1 MNTSQGALYFGAG
14 IDLQQWRRD
23 VDSMRRD
30 IVGLTNTTVQQT
42 QQMDSAFKNLSVGIA
57 GYFSVSALQGFA
69 MELISVRGE
78 FQKTEIAFSTM
89 LGSGEKARVLMGQM
103 VDLAAKT
110 PFSLQDVSAGAKQL
124 LAFQI
129 PANQVVDV
137 LTRMGNIAAGLGVP
151 LSRINLVYGQ
161 VKAKGKLM
169 GDDLRQFTE
178 AGIPMVA
185 ELAKKFGKTTS
196 EITEMVSAGKIGF
209 KDVQDVLFA
218 MTNEGGMFFNLM
230 EKQSKSLSGQV
241 ANLGDAWDQM
251 LNKIGQSSEG
261 FLYGS
266 IESLT
271 YLIENYREV
280 AEILLELVA
289 AYGIYKA
296 AVIATSVISTTYNK
310 TIASEIALLGISDKM
325 KLGRAMVTQRQT
337 EATARDTAAELAST
351 RAKYA
356 ALQVEVSSLAVKKQS
371 AIQSGI
377 AATAKAQEA
386 RVQLAYARMELSS
399 IQATGTARHIEIAQK
414 RVTTAQ
420 NAVIATQETASIARK
435 RALAAATEFNAAKQ
449 QLENTAQAVGVAEKT
464 AATAAEVAQV
474 AAKNANAI
482 ATTRLTFLQNLQTLA
497 TRIGAEAQA
506 LLNRTI
512 LANPYAL
519 AAVLIAGMTYAIYK
533 HATALTALQ
542 EIQNK
547 FKEELSQTNVGVNEQ
562 ITKLNSLIAVIKK
575 QSTSYDEAKKIL
587 AQVNSLT
594 NNRIE
599 GLTIEAIK
607 TGHADAAIKAYTKSL
622 YRQAEV
628 MLKVQEIA
636 KLEEQRKKLKEDI
649 ADETFL
655 ERASATLNP
664 FDANYFEKGFQGAK
678 EKELKAIDKT
688 LADYKGDVEKA
699 VKDGLDLSGTT
710 IEAEGPKVKLGI
722 LEGLNEELKA
732 ANEAIQKAGSDAEI
746 NKWIKVRDRIQAKID
761 SYGVKKKKPKEERQ
775 LAEIF
780 PVGSPK
786 QIQQQIQL
794 LDEAMAQVEKG
805 MVKIRKLDKYGSD
818 KDKKGNPYLTGE
830 LVSLEEAG
838 KRKEAL
844 EDKQKSLQYKNFQER
859 IDESERQWN
868 NFYKMSEFY
877 GKATADAQYK
887 DLFKGS
893 QSYLQYLEK
902 IQQALLDKQAVGDIL
917 SEKDKNNL
925 VFIQDKINSLNGQ
938 ETPLE
943 NFKRG
948 IDNAVKS
955 IPSLVDQL
963 GYLEKAQDEAFN
975 KEGSNS
981 NLFLQEK
988 SYLEQ
993 RKRDVLQSQKDLYND
1008 FIKEQETFESKKSTI
1023 EQKYND
1029 IRKKIGENSTFSDDE
1044 RIRLLDTAAKEE
1056 AKEYSDAFLN
1066 VFKKTKLW
1074 EKAFSDIDS
1083 LTKKEISQLIPVLEA
1098 QISQLIKLDAPIA
1111 EIEGFRKKL
1120 EELKTFSTG
1129 SNPITR
1135 LIANFKELRKK
1146 IKEGTATQADFQ
1158 RLRDNVDEVAVYV
1171 RMATEAAKEL
1181 SEALGIGDK
1190 GGPFEKFAKDLT
1202 QTIEGLINAIV
1213 GYFTG
1218 NMQQMV
1224 GGIIQMVVGV
1234 IKMLSTAG
1242 DGRKE
1247 KSIRAWKRAVD
1258 DLKFAYEEL
1267 QMIIEK
1273 TAGEG
1278 QLAMQRDLI
1287 SNLKEQ
1293 QRILQEMRS
1302 KESAKKKADQE
1313 KIAGFTQQINDINL
1327 QIQQLIDDFQT
1338 SVTTIEFKDFSKK
1351 IADALIDAFGKGEN
1365 AAASFEKV
1373 VDDVMRNAVAN
1384 ALRIKILEPAVK
1396 NMVDSLY
1403 SSMGFGGTGGATTQ
1417 QANQLKAFQDQV
1429 ALIDKK
1435 LLSANTISAVS
1446 LNSIKADLLEQIKI
1460 LQQQIAANA
1469 VSGSYDGLT
1478 QEERDKIKALGT
1490 DAMNQ
1495 YTAALQQYQDLFGA
1509 ASENAQGLKGDIKG
1523 ITEKTAGALEGQFN
1537 AVRINIVAVLKIM
1550 QGNQILS
1557 NAQTALLS
1565 QIEVNTRNLHQMR
1578 KDLAEM
1584 NSKIK
1589 PGLAGIP

>member
-14 IDLQQWRRD
+14 IDLNQWRRD

-42 QQMDSAFKNLSVGIA
+42 RQMDSAFKNLSVGIA
-57 GYFSVSALQGFA
+57 GYFSIGAIKSFVT
-69 MELISVRGE
+69 ELINVRGE

-89 LGSGEKARVLMGQM
+89 LGNGEQAKALMNQM
-103 VDLAAKT
+103 ITLAAKT

-129 PANQVVDV
+129 PADQVVDT

-178 AGIPMVA
+178 AGIPMLA
-185 ELAKKFGKTTS
+185 ELAKKFGKNTT
-196 EITEMVSAGKIGF
+196 EIQEMVSAGKIGF
-209 KDVQDVLFA
+209 KDVKDVLFSL
-218 MTNEGGMFFNLM
+218 TNEGGMFFNLM
-230 EKQSKSLSGQV
+230 EKQSKSLSGQI

-251 LNKIGQSSEG
+251 LNKIGEAND
-261 FLYGS
+261 S
-266 IESLT
+266 ILSDGIAGLT
-271 YLIENYREV
+271 YLVEHYEGVLRVLTTI
-280 AEILLELVA
+280 IA
-289 AYGIYKA
+289 AYG
-296 AVIATSVISTTYNK
+296 TY
-310 TIASEIALLGISDKM
+310 
-325 KLGRAMVTQRQT
+325 R
-337 EATARDTAAELAST
+337 
-351 RAKYA
+351 
-356 ALQVEVSSLAVKKQS
+356 
-371 AIQSGI
+371 
-377 AATAKAQEA
+377 
-386 RVQLAYARMELSS
+386 
-399 IQATGTARHIEIAQK
+399 
-414 RVTTAQ
+414 
-420 NAVIATQETASIARK
+420 
-435 RALAAATEFNAAKQ
+435 
-449 QLENTAQAVGVAEKT
+449 
-464 AATAAEVAQV
+464 
-474 AAKNANAI
+474 
-482 ATTRLTFLQNLQTLA
+482 
-497 TRIGAEAQA
+497 
-506 LLNRTI
+506 
-512 LANPYAL
+512 
-519 AAVLIAGMTYAIYK
+519 AVLIAVDLAQKSMAVATFVREYIAMSRALGM
-533 HATALTALQ
+533 ATANMIAFNTATLANPLTLAAVGIAAVVAGLVYFNTGTKEAKNNAELMAQAVNAATASVGKESLELNKLYKAATEEKNSRKERTEAVKELQRLYPSYFSNLSQEIIMTGKAKANYDELREAIVASARARAIGSELERREGERLAEEVRLQ
-542 EIQNK
+542 E
-547 FKEELSQTNVGVNEQ
+547 
-562 ITKLNSLIAVIKK
+562 KL
-575 QSTSYDEAKKIL
+575 DEATRIRNENLKKGYKDKAISIGGGSSAGGVASGQTYTSTAAQQAENDLKRQKEAQKNLQAFRNKSLNEDEFYINKKIEL
-587 AQVNSLT
+587 DAKAGKYNKDK
-594 NNRIE
+594 E
-599 GLTIEAIK
+599 GAGEMPVGARKGTQGWYEEEIK
-607 TGHADAAIKAYTKSL
+607 RL
-622 YRQAEV
+622 
-628 MLKVQEIA
+628 QEEN
-636 KLEEQRKKLKEDI
+636 K
-649 ADETFL
+649 
-655 ERASATLNP
+655 
-664 FDANYFEKGFQGAK
+664 
-678 EKELKAIDKT
+678 
-688 LADYKGDVEKA
+688 
-699 VKDGLDLSGTT
+699 GLDLNSKKRQQNLAL
-710 IEAEGPKVKLGI
+710 IEKYGELLNPK
-722 LEGLNEELKA
+722 KA
-732 ANEAIQKAGSDAEI
+732 KEDNQQIAEI
-746 NKWIKVRDRIQAKID
+746 L
-761 SYGVKKKKPKEERQ
+761 P
-775 LAEIF
+775 F
-780 PVGSPK
+780 GSPK

-794 LDEAMAQVEKG
+794 LDEAMEMVSNG
-805 MVKIRKLDKYGSD
+805 MVKIRKLDKYGND

-830 LVSLEEAG
+830 IISLEEAG

-844 EDKQKSLQYKNFQER
+844 EEKQKSLQYKNFQER

-868 NFYKMSEFY
+868 NYYKMAEFY
-877 GKATADAQYK
+877 GKETADAQYK

-902 IQQALLDKQAVGDIL
+902 EQQALEDKQSGGGIL
-917 SEKDKNNL
+917 SEKDKNNIIFL
-925 VFIQDKINSLNGQ
+925 QDKINSLNGT

-948 IDNAVKS
+948 IENAVKT

-963 GYLEKAQDEAFN
+963 DYLEKAQDDAFN

-981 NLFLQEK
+981 SLFLQEK
-988 SYLEQ
+988 TYLEQ
-993 RKRDVLQSQKDLYND
+993 RKKDVLQSQRDLYND
-1008 FIKEQETFESKKSTI
+1008 FLKEQETFESKKLTI

-1029 IRKKIGENSTFSDDE
+1029 IRKKIGEDTSYSDSD
-1044 RIRLLDTAAKEE
+1044 RLRLLDTAAKEE

-1074 EKAFSDIDS
+1074 EKAFGDIDS

-1135 LIANFKELRKK
+1135 LIANFKELRKR
-1146 IKEGTATQADFQ
+1146 IKEGTATQADFE
-1158 RLRDNVDEVAVYV
+1158 RLRNNVNEVAVYV
-1171 RMATEAAKEL
+1171 RMATDAAKEL
-1181 SEALGIGDK
+1181 SEALGIGNK

-1351 IADALIDAFGKGEN
+1351 IADALIEAFGKGED

-1396 NMVDSLY
+1396 SMVDSLY
-1403 SSMGFGGTGGATTQ
+1403 SSMGFGGTGGATSA
-1417 QANQLKAFQDQV
+1417 QANQLKSYQDQI
-1429 ALIDKK
+1429 AEIDKK
-1435 LLSANTISAVS
+1435 LLSANSMSANS
-1446 LNSIKADLLEQIKI
+1446 LNMIKTSLLEQIKI
-1460 LQQQIAANA
+1460 LQQQIASNA
-1469 VSGSYDGLT
+1469 VSGSFDGLT
-1478 QEERDKIKALGT
+1478 QEERDKIKTMGE
-1490 DAMNQ
+1490 DAMKKYMEALKQ
-1495 YTAALQQYQDLFGA
+1495 YEELFGA
-1509 ASENAQGLKGDIKG
+1509 SAENAQGLKGDIKG
-1523 ITEKTAGALEGQFN
+1523 ITEKTAGTLEAQFN
-1537 AVRINIVAVLKIM
+1537 AVRINIVAIFKLM
-1550 QGNQILS
+1550 QQNHTVS
-1557 NAQTALLS
+1557 NAQTVLLS